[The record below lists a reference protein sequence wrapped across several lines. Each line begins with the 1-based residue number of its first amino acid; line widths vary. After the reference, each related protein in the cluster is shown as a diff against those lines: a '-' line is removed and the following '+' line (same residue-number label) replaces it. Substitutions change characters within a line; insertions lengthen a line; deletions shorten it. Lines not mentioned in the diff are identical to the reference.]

1 MKTKMHNGSRLLS
14 LLLAV
19 VLVFTLTVP
28 ALAAEKPQDMNLRIA
43 VMSDLHY
50 LSPDM
55 IADTEDFEH
64 AFNSDRKLLKESSSV
79 LHEMLERVRADKPD
93 ILLVSGDL
101 TKDGEQECH
110 AALAKQLQQLQQD
123 VPGLKI
129 YVINGNH
136 DIRNY
141 NAKNFNTADG
151 KAVPATRTHP
161 EDFKRIYDFVYS
173 DPTVIATFT
182 PAAGNEAGSLS
193 YVARPVEG
201 LTVIAMDTCRYSS
214 DNTSNGDDE
223 HETSGAISADL
234 EKWVIEQTAAAKAR
248 GDLVIGL
255 EHHGLVPHFD
265 VEPTIL
271 PMYLV
276 NGYERIAQEYAD
288 AGMSAVF
295 TGHMHAVDIAAM
307 TTKAGNTFYDIET
320 GSALTYPCPIRF
332 VDLRRSTVGGET
344 NTYMSVSTKTHIG
357 PINYT
362 DPATGVAYVI
372 DDLTEYAREFG
383 FSTAM
388 LKTVAGDFVKSF
400 FGKYLPNDT
409 WPVTKIIEN
418 IDKIIEDVASIPVA
432 EGNNLLDFA
441 NWIYRCN
448 LAGEDDGNYPAWVQ
462 SGIDQLKSGALLDQV
477 LDIVAKDAFGRGSV
491 LFTKFQGLFTKYL
504 KSQLNDLLVKIVV
517 SMSVDNNCPDDN
529 DKTILLEG
537 SNAQVRLLPVTGSSA
552 ATTQAYVQGDTA
564 TVFLTSRQLRAATGA
579 QSGVAVTVDATDPA
593 VGTVVLAG
601 RSIANACDAG
611 AAALQVKFRSG
622 TVTLDARALAALDLH
637 KDVAVSLASGASL
650 NAAQQRALGSQ
661 AAAATLANASVLV
674 DGAAASCP
682 AGSVR
687 AAVAVNA
694 ANDLTAWSLADDGSI
709 SAVGGVYDAGQ
720 QTYAFDVVNGVTA
733 IARFPFTDVVAGT
746 WYYGAAAYAYNNGL
760 FAGMTPTTFAP
771 NATMTR
777 AMLVSVLWRLAGA
790 PAPKAPN
797 TFVDV
802 PDGAWY
808 TDAVTW
814 AAENGVVSGIGGSRF
829 DPSGFV
835 TREQTAEILYNY
847 AHSKGYDVSA
857 RADLTAFPDAA
868 SVSGWAE
875 EALSWANAAGLI
887 NGTVRDGQT
896 ILDPQGRRKKSRTQP
911 ATAIIGSGRTYKGFL
926 IKSAAPAWA
935 VSAQTTR
942 RQYRS

>member
-43 VMSDLHY
+43 VMSDLHC

-79 LHEMLERVRADKPD
+79 LREMLERVRADKPD

-151 KAVPATRTHP
+151 KAVPATRTEP

-182 PAAGNEAGSLS
+182 PAEGNKAGGLS

-214 DNTSNGDDE
+214 DNTSIGDDE

-265 VEPTIL
+265 VQPTIL

-288 AGMSAVF
+288 AGMSVVF

-307 TTKAGNTFYDIET
+307 TTASGNTFYDIET
-320 GSALTYPCPIRF
+320 GSALTYPCPVRF

-357 PINYT
+357 PIHYT

-383 FSTAM
+383 FTTAM

-409 WPVTKIIEN
+409 WPVTKIVAN
-418 IDKIIEDVASIPVA
+418 IDQIIDDVAAIPIA

-462 SGIDQLKSGALLDQV
+462 SGVDQLKSGALLDQV

-661 AAAATLANASVLV
+661 AATATLANASVLV

-694 ANDLTAWSLADDGSI
+694 ADDLTAWSLADDGSI
-709 SAVGGVYDAGQ
+709 SAVGGAYDAGQ

-777 AMLVSVLWRLAGA
+777 AMLVSVLWRLAGE

-857 RADLTAFPDAA
+857 RADLTAFPDAG

-896 ILDPQGRRKKSRTQP
+896 ILDPQGSASR
-911 ATAIIGSGRTYKGFL
+911 
-926 IKSAAPAWA
+926 
-935 VSAQTTR
+935 AQVAMILMN
-942 RQYRS
+942 YVEHVVNA

>member
-151 KAVPATRTHP
+151 KAVPATRTEP

-173 DPTVIATFT
+173 DPTVLATFT
-182 PAAGNEAGSLS
+182 PAEGNKAGGLS

-201 LTVIAMDTCRYSS
+201 LTVIAMDTCRYSA

-265 VEPTIL
+265 VQPTIL

-288 AGMSAVF
+288 AGMSVVF

-320 GSALTYPCPIRF
+320 GSALTYPCPVRF

-357 PINYT
+357 PIHYT

-383 FSTAM
+383 FTTAM

-409 WPVTKIIEN
+409 WPVTKIVAN
-418 IDKIIEDVASIPVA
+418 IDQIIDDVAAVPIA

-694 ANDLTAWSLADDGSI
+694 ADDLTAWSLADDGSI
-709 SAVGGVYDAGQ
+709 SAVSGAYDAGQ

-857 RADLTAFPDAA
+857 RADLTAFPDAG

-896 ILDPQGRRKKSRTQP
+896 ILDPQGSASR
-911 ATAIIGSGRTYKGFL
+911 
-926 IKSAAPAWA
+926 
-935 VSAQTTR
+935 AQVAMILMN
-942 RQYRS
+942 YVEHVVNA

>member
-79 LHEMLERVRADKPD
+79 LREMLERVRADKPD

-151 KAVPATRTHP
+151 KAVPATRTEP

-182 PAAGNEAGSLS
+182 PAEGNKAGGLS

-265 VEPTIL
+265 VQPTIL

-288 AGMSAVF
+288 AGMSVVF

-320 GSALTYPCPIRF
+320 GSALTYPCPVRF
-332 VDLRRSTVGGET
+332 VDLRRTTVGGET

-357 PINYT
+357 PIHYT

-372 DDLTEYAREFG
+372 DDLTEYARKFG
-383 FSTAM
+383 FTTDM

-409 WPVTKIIEN
+409 WPVTKIVAN
-418 IDKIIEDVASIPVA
+418 IDQIIDDVAAVPIA

-622 TVTLDARALAALDLH
+622 MVTLDARALAALDLH

-661 AAAATLANASVLV
+661 AATATLANASVLV

-694 ANDLTAWSLADDGSI
+694 ADDLTAWSLADDGSI
-709 SAVGGVYDAGQ
+709 SAVGGAYDAGQ

-777 AMLVSVLWRLAGA
+777 AMLVSVLWRLAGE

-896 ILDPQGRRKKSRTQP
+896 ILDPQGSASR
-911 ATAIIGSGRTYKGFL
+911 
-926 IKSAAPAWA
+926 
-935 VSAQTTR
+935 AQVAMILMN
-942 RQYRS
+942 YVEHVVNA

>member
-79 LHEMLERVRADKPD
+79 LREMLERVRADKPD

-151 KAVPATRTHP
+151 KAVPATRTEP

-182 PAAGNEAGSLS
+182 PAEGNKAGGLS

-214 DNTSNGDDE
+214 DNTSIGDDE

-265 VEPTIL
+265 VQPTIL

-288 AGMSAVF
+288 AGMSVVF

-320 GSALTYPCPIRF
+320 GSALTYPCPVRF

-357 PINYT
+357 PIHYT

-383 FSTAM
+383 FTTAM

-409 WPVTKIIEN
+409 WPVTKIVAN
-418 IDKIIEDVASIPVA
+418 IDQIIDDVAAIPIA

-661 AAAATLANASVLV
+661 AATATLANASVLV

-694 ANDLTAWSLADDGSI
+694 ADDLTAWSLADDGSI
-709 SAVGGVYDAGQ
+709 SAVGGAYDAGQ

-777 AMLVSVLWRLAGA
+777 AMLVSVLWRLAGE

-857 RADLTAFPDAA
+857 RADLTAFPDAG

-896 ILDPQGRRKKSRTQP
+896 ILDPQGSASR
-911 ATAIIGSGRTYKGFL
+911 
-926 IKSAAPAWA
+926 
-935 VSAQTTR
+935 AQVAMILMN
-942 RQYRS
+942 YVEHVVNA

>member
-151 KAVPATRTHP
+151 KAVLATRTEP

-173 DPTVIATFT
+173 DPTVLATFT
-182 PAAGNEAGSLS
+182 PAEGNKAGGLS

-214 DNTSNGDDE
+214 DNTSIGDDE

-288 AGMSAVF
+288 AGMSVVF

-307 TTKAGNTFYDIET
+307 TTAAGNTFYDIET

-357 PINYT
+357 PIHYT
-362 DPATGVAYVI
+362 DPATGTAHVI

-383 FSTAM
+383 FSTDM

-409 WPVTKIIEN
+409 WPVTKIVAN
-418 IDKIIEDVASIPVA
+418 IDQIIDDVAAIPIA
-432 EGNNLLDFA
+432 EGKNLLDFA
-441 NWIYRCN
+441 NWIYQCN

-462 SGIDQLKSGALLDQV
+462 SGVDQLKSGALLDQV

-537 SNAQVRLLPVTGSSA
+537 SSAQVRLLPVTGSSTA
-552 ATTQAYVQGDTA
+552 STQAYVQGDTA

-593 VGTVVLAG
+593 VGTVVLSG
-601 RSIANACDAG
+601 RSIANARDAG

-661 AAAATLANASVLV
+661 AATATLASASVTV
-674 DGAAASCP
+674 DGAAASYP

-694 ANDLTAWSLADDGSI
+694 ADDLTAWSLADDGSI
-709 SAVGGVYDAGQ
+709 SAVGGAYDAGQ

-857 RADLTAFPDAA
+857 RADLTAFPDAG

-896 ILDPQGRRKKSRTQP
+896 ILDPQGSASR
-911 ATAIIGSGRTYKGFL
+911 
-926 IKSAAPAWA
+926 
-935 VSAQTTR
+935 AQVAMILMN
-942 RQYRS
+942 YVEHVVNA

>member
-123 VPGLKI
+123 IPGLKI

-141 NAKNFNTADG
+141 NAKNFNTPDG
-151 KAVPATRTHP
+151 KAVPATRTDP
-161 EDFKRIYDFVYS
+161 EDFKQIYDFVYS

-307 TTKAGNTFYDIET
+307 TTKAGNIFYDIET

-372 DDLTEYAREFG
+372 DDLTEYARKFG

-388 LKTVAGDFVKSF
+388 LKTVAGDFIKSF

-409 WPVTKIIEN
+409 WPVTKIIAN
-418 IDKIIEDVASIPVA
+418 IDQIIDDVAAVPIA

-462 SGIDQLKSGALLDQV
+462 SGVDQLKSGALLDQV
-477 LDIVAKDAFGRGSV
+477 LDIVAKDAFGRSSV

-504 KSQLNDLLVKIVV
+504 KGQLNDLLVKIVV

-661 AAAATLANASVLV
+661 AATATLANASVLV

-694 ANDLTAWSLADDGSI
+694 ADDLTAWSLADDGSI
-709 SAVGGVYDAGQ
+709 SAVGGAYDAGQ
-720 QTYAFDVVNGVTA
+720 QIYAFDVVNGVTA

-777 AMLVSVLWRLAGA
+777 AMLVSVLWRLAGE

-857 RADLTAFPDAA
+857 RADLTVFPDAG

-896 ILDPQGRRKKSRTQP
+896 ILDPQGSASR
-911 ATAIIGSGRTYKGFL
+911 
-926 IKSAAPAWA
+926 
-935 VSAQTTR
+935 AQVAMILMN
-942 RQYRS
+942 YVEHVVNA

>member
-28 ALAAEKPQDMNLRIA
+28 ALAAEKPQDMNLKIA

-151 KAVPATRTHP
+151 KAVLATRTEP

-173 DPTVIATFT
+173 DPTVLATFT
-182 PAAGNEAGSLS
+182 PAEGNKAGGLS

-214 DNTSNGDDE
+214 DNTSIGDDE

-265 VEPTIL
+265 VQPTIL

-288 AGMSAVF
+288 AGMSVVF

-307 TTKAGNTFYDIET
+307 TTAAGNTFYDIET
-320 GSALTYPCPIRF
+320 GSALTYPCPVRF

-357 PINYT
+357 PIHYT

-383 FSTAM
+383 FTTDM

-409 WPVTKIIEN
+409 WPVTKIIAN
-418 IDKIIEDVASIPVA
+418 IDQIIDDVAAVPIA

-622 TVTLDARALAALDLH
+622 TVTLEARALAALDLH
-637 KDVAVSLASGASL
+637 KDVAVSLTGASL
-650 NAAQQRALGSQ
+650 TAAQQRALGSQ
-661 AAAATLANASVLV
+661 AATATLASASVTV
-674 DGAAASCP
+674 DGAAASYP

-694 ANDLTAWSLADDGSI
+694 ADDLTAWSLADDGSI
-709 SAVGGVYDAGQ
+709 SAVGGAYDAGQ

-733 IARFPFTDVVAGT
+733 IASFPFTDVVAGT

-777 AMLVSVLWRLAGA
+777 AMLVSVLWRLAGE

-814 AAENGVVSGIGGSRF
+814 AAENGVVSGVGGSRF

-857 RADLTAFPDAA
+857 RADLTAFPDAG

-875 EALSWANAAGLI
+875 KALSWANAAGLI

-896 ILDPQGRRKKSRTQP
+896 ILDPQGSASR
-911 ATAIIGSGRTYKGFL
+911 
-926 IKSAAPAWA
+926 
-935 VSAQTTR
+935 AQVAMILMN
-942 RQYRS
+942 YVEHVVNA

>member
-151 KAVPATRTHP
+151 KAVPATRTEP
-161 EDFKRIYDFVYS
+161 EDFKQIYDFVYS

-182 PAAGNEAGSLS
+182 PAEGNKAGGLS

-201 LTVIAMDTCRYSS
+201 LTIIAMDTCRYSS

-265 VEPTIL
+265 VQPTIL

-288 AGMSAVF
+288 AGMSVVF

-320 GSALTYPCPIRF
+320 GSALTYPCPVRF

-357 PINYT
+357 PIHYT

-383 FSTAM
+383 FTTAM

-409 WPVTKIIEN
+409 WPVTKIVAN
-418 IDKIIEDVASIPVA
+418 IDQIIDDVAAVPIA

-441 NWIYRCN
+441 NWIYQCN

-462 SGIDQLKSGALLDQV
+462 SGVDQLKSGALLDQV

-517 SMSVDNNCPDDN
+517 SMSVDNNCADDN
-529 DKTILLEG
+529 DMTFLIANSG
-537 SNAQVRLLPVTGSSA
+537 DAQIRLLPVSGSSA
-552 ATTQAYVQGDTA
+552 ATTQAYVQGSTA
-564 TVFLTSRQLRAATGA
+564 TVFLTSRQLRAATDA
-579 QSGVAVTVDATDPA
+579 QFDATVTINATDPA
-593 VGTVVLAG
+593 ADTVILSG
-601 RSIANACDAG
+601 RSIINARNAG
-611 AAALQVKFRSG
+611 VAALQVKFRSG

-637 KDVAVSLASGASL
+637 KDVAVSLTGASL
-650 NAAQQRALGSQ
+650 NAAQQRALGTQ
-661 AAAATLANASVLV
+661 AGSAVLANASVLV

-694 ANDLTAWSLADDGSI
+694 ADDLTAWSLADDGSI
-709 SAVGGVYDAGQ
+709 SAVGGAYDAGQ

-777 AMLVSVLWRLAGA
+777 AMLVSVLWRLAGE

-896 ILDPQGRRKKSRTQP
+896 ILDPQGSASR
-911 ATAIIGSGRTYKGFL
+911 
-926 IKSAAPAWA
+926 
-935 VSAQTTR
+935 AQVAMILTN
-942 RQYRS
+942 YVEHVVNA

>member
-28 ALAAEKPQDMNLRIA
+28 ALAADKPQDMNLRIA

-79 LHEMLERVRADKPD
+79 LREMLERVRADKPD

-151 KAVPATRTHP
+151 KAVPATRTEP
-161 EDFKRIYDFVYS
+161 EDFKQIYDFVYS

-182 PAAGNEAGSLS
+182 PAEGNKAGGLS

-265 VEPTIL
+265 VQPTIL

-288 AGMSAVF
+288 AGMSVVF

-383 FSTAM
+383 FTTAM

-409 WPVTKIIEN
+409 WPVTKIVAN
-418 IDKIIEDVASIPVA
+418 IDQIIDDVAAIPIA

-462 SGIDQLKSGALLDQV
+462 SGVDQLKSGALLDQV

-661 AAAATLANASVLV
+661 AATATLANASVLV

-694 ANDLTAWSLADDGSI
+694 ADDLTAWSLADDGSI
-709 SAVGGVYDAGQ
+709 SAVGGAYDAGQ

-777 AMLVSVLWRLAGA
+777 AMLVSVLWRLAGE

-857 RADLTAFPDAA
+857 RADLTAFPDAG

-896 ILDPQGRRKKSRTQP
+896 ILDPQGSASR
-911 ATAIIGSGRTYKGFL
+911 
-926 IKSAAPAWA
+926 
-935 VSAQTTR
+935 AQVAMILMN
-942 RQYRS
+942 YVEHVVNA

>member
-1 MKTKMHNGSRLLS
+1 MNHSKRIGSRLLS

-19 VLVFTLTVP
+19 ALVLALSVP
-28 ALAAEKPQDMNLRIA
+28 AFAAQDSHSGADTGTLKIA
-43 VMSDLHY
+43 VMSDDHY
-50 LSPDM
+50 LSPSM
-55 IADTEDFEH
+55 IRDTADYTT
-64 AFNSDRKLLKESSSV
+64 ALNSDRKMFAESDAI
-79 LHEMLERVRADKPD
+79 LRTMLDAVRQDKPD
-93 ILLVSGDL
+93 VLLISGDL

-110 AALAKQLQQLQQD
+110 KALAKALQQLQRD
-123 VPGLKI
+123 VPGLKV

-136 DIRNY
+136 DIRN
-141 NAKNFNTADG
+141 ADALNFNTADG
-151 KAVPATRTHP
+151 KAVPATRTDP
-161 EDFKRIYDFVYS
+161 EDFKRIYDFIYS
-173 DPTVIATFT
+173 DPTVIATYT
-182 PAAGNEAGSLS
+182 PPAGKEAGGLS
-193 YVARPVEG
+193 YVARPADGYTLV
-201 LTVIAMDTCRYSS
+201 VIDTGRYSS
-214 DNTSNGDDE
+214 DNTSTGKNE

-234 EKWVIEQTAAAKAR
+234 EQWVIEQTAAAKAR
-248 GDLVIGL
+248 GDVVLGMQ
-255 EHHGLVPHFD
+255 HHGLVAHFD
-265 VEPTIL
+265 VQPTIL

-276 NGYERIAQEYAD
+276 NDYERLSQEYAD
-288 AGMSAVF
+288 AGMSVMF
-295 TGHMHAVDIAAM
+295 TGHSHAVDIASA
-307 TTKAGNTFYDIET
+307 TTVAGNTIYDIET
-320 GSALTYPCPIRF
+320 GSGLTYPSPLRF
-332 VDLRRSTVGGET
+332 VELRRSADATV
-344 NTYMSVSTKTHIG
+344 VSTGVRTHFG
-357 PINYT
+357 PIHYT
-362 DPATGVAYVI
+362 DPLTGTAKTI
-372 DDLTEYAREFG
+372 DDLTEYGRAHG
-383 FSTAM
+383 FTTDM
-388 LKTVAGDFVKSF
+388 LKTVAGSFVKSF
-400 FGKYLPNDT
+400 FGKFLPNDT
-409 WPVTKIIEN
+409 WPVTKIIAN
-418 IDKIIEDVASIPVA
+418 IDQIIDDVAAVPIA

-441 NWIYRCN
+441 NWIYQCN

-462 SGIDQLKSGALLDQV
+462 SGVDQLKSGALLDQV
-477 LDIVAKDAFGRGSV
+477 LDIVARDTFGCGSV
-491 LFTKFQGLFTKYL
+491 LFTKFQGLFTRYL

-517 SMSVDNNCPDDN
+517 SMSVDNNCADDN
-529 DKTILLEG
+529 DMTFLIANSG
-537 SNAQVRLLPVTGSSA
+537 DAQIRLLPVSGSSA
-552 ATTQAYVQGDTA
+552 ATTQAYVQGSTA
-564 TVFLTSRQLRAATGA
+564 TVFLTSRQLRAATDA
-579 QSGVAVTVDATDPA
+579 QFDATVTINATDPA
-593 VGTVVLAG
+593 ADTVILSG
-601 RSIANACDAG
+601 RSIINARNAG
-611 AAALQVKFRSG
+611 VAALQVKFRSG

-637 KDVAVSLASGASL
+637 KDVAVSLTGASL
-650 NAAQQRALGSQ
+650 NAAQQRALGTQ
-661 AAAATLANASVLV
+661 AGSAVLANASVLV

-694 ANDLTAWSLADDGSI
+694 ADDLTAWSLADDGSI
-709 SAVGGVYDAGQ
+709 SAVSGAYDAGQ

-777 AMLVSVLWRLAGA
+777 AMLVSVLWRLAGE

-847 AHSKGYDVSA
+847 VHSKGYDVSA

-896 ILDPQGRRKKSRTQP
+896 ILDPQGSASR
-911 ATAIIGSGRTYKGFL
+911 
-926 IKSAAPAWA
+926 
-935 VSAQTTR
+935 AQVAMILMN
-942 RQYRS
+942 YVEHVVNA

>member
-123 VPGLKI
+123 IPGLKI

-141 NAKNFNTADG
+141 NAKNFNTPDG

-383 FSTAM
+383 FTTAM

-409 WPVTKIIEN
+409 WPVTKIVAN
-418 IDKIIEDVASIPVA
+418 IDQIIDDVAAVPIA

-477 LDIVAKDAFGRGSV
+477 LNIVAKDAFGRGSV

-537 SNAQVRLLPVTGSSA
+537 SNAQVRLLPVTGSSV

-661 AAAATLANASVLV
+661 AATATLANASVLV

-694 ANDLTAWSLADDGSI
+694 ADDLTAWSLADDGSI
-709 SAVGGVYDAGQ
+709 SAVGGAYDAGQ

-777 AMLVSVLWRLAGA
+777 AMLVSVLWRLAGE

-814 AAENGVVSGIGGSRF
+814 VAENGVVSGIGGSRF

-857 RADLTAFPDAA
+857 RADLTAFPDAG

-896 ILDPQGRRKKSRTQP
+896 ILDPQGSASR
-911 ATAIIGSGRTYKGFL
+911 
-926 IKSAAPAWA
+926 
-935 VSAQTTR
+935 AQVAMILMN
-942 RQYRS
+942 YVEHVVNA

>member
-110 AALAKQLQQLQQD
+110 AALAKQLQQD

-141 NAKNFNTADG
+141 NAKNFNTPDG

-462 SGIDQLKSGALLDQV
+462 SGMDQLRSGALLDQV
-477 LDIVAKDAFGRGSV
+477 LDIVAKDAFGRSSV

-537 SNAQVRLLPVTGSSA
+537 SNAQVRLLPVTGSNA

-694 ANDLTAWSLADDGSI
+694 ADDLTAWSLADDGSI
-709 SAVGGVYDAGQ
+709 SAVGGAYDAGQ

-777 AMLVSVLWRLAGA
+777 AMLVSVLWRLAGE

-857 RADLTAFPDAA
+857 RADLTAFPDAG

-896 ILDPQGRRKKSRTQP
+896 ILDPQGSASR
-911 ATAIIGSGRTYKGFL
+911 
-926 IKSAAPAWA
+926 
-935 VSAQTTR
+935 AQVAMILMN
-942 RQYRS
+942 YVEHVVNA

>member
-141 NAKNFNTADG
+141 NAKNFNTPDG

-372 DDLTEYAREFG
+372 DDLTEYARKFG

-409 WPVTKIIEN
+409 WPVTKIIAN
-418 IDKIIEDVASIPVA
+418 IDQIIDDVAAVPIA

-637 KDVAVSLASGASL
+637 KDVAVSLAGGASL

-694 ANDLTAWSLADDGSI
+694 ADDLTAWSLADDGSI
-709 SAVGGVYDAGQ
+709 SAVGGAYDAGQ

-896 ILDPQGRRKKSRTQP
+896 ILDPQGSASR
-911 ATAIIGSGRTYKGFL
+911 
-926 IKSAAPAWA
+926 
-935 VSAQTTR
+935 AQVAMILMN
-942 RQYRS
+942 YVEHVVNA

>member
-151 KAVPATRTHP
+151 KAVPATRTEP
-161 EDFKRIYDFVYS
+161 EDFKQIYDFVYS

-182 PAAGNEAGSLS
+182 PAEGNKAGGLS

-265 VEPTIL
+265 VQPTIL

-288 AGMSAVF
+288 AGMSVVF

-320 GSALTYPCPIRF
+320 GSALTYPCPVRF

-357 PINYT
+357 PIHYT

-383 FSTAM
+383 FTTAM

-409 WPVTKIIEN
+409 WPVTKIIAN
-418 IDKIIEDVASIPVA
+418 IDQIIDDVAAVPIA

-622 TVTLDARALAALDLH
+622 TVTLDAHALAALDLH

-661 AAAATLANASVLV
+661 AATATLANASVLV

-694 ANDLTAWSLADDGSI
+694 ADDLTAWSLADDGSI
-709 SAVGGVYDAGQ
+709 SAVGGAYDAGQ

-857 RADLTAFPDAA
+857 RADLTAFPDAG

-875 EALSWANAAGLI
+875 EALAWANAAGLI

-896 ILDPQGRRKKSRTQP
+896 ILDPQGSASR
-911 ATAIIGSGRTYKGFL
+911 
-926 IKSAAPAWA
+926 
-935 VSAQTTR
+935 AQVAMILMN
-942 RQYRS
+942 YVEHVVNA

>member
-28 ALAAEKPQDMNLRIA
+28 ALAAEKLQDMNLRIA

-64 AFNSDRKLLKESSSV
+64 ALNSDRKLLKESSAI
-79 LHEMLERVRADKPD
+79 LNEMFERVRADKPD

-151 KAVPATRTHP
+151 KAVPATRTEP
-161 EDFKRIYDFVYS
+161 EDFKQIYDFVYS

-182 PAAGNEAGSLS
+182 PAEGNKAGGLS

-201 LTVIAMDTCRYSS
+201 LTIIAMDTCRYSS

-265 VEPTIL
+265 VQPTIL

-288 AGMSAVF
+288 AGMSVVF

-307 TTKAGNTFYDIET
+307 TTAAGNTFYDIET
-320 GSALTYPCPIRF
+320 GSALTYPCPVRF

-357 PINYT
+357 PIHYT
-362 DPATGVAYVI
+362 DPATGTAHVI

-383 FSTAM
+383 FTTDM
-388 LKTVAGDFVKSF
+388 LKTVAGDFIKSF

-409 WPVTKIIEN
+409 WPVTKIIAN
-418 IDKIIEDVASIPVA
+418 IDQIIDDVAAIPIA

-637 KDVAVSLASGASL
+637 KDVAVSLAGGASL

-694 ANDLTAWSLADDGSI
+694 ADDLTAWSLADDGSI
-709 SAVGGVYDAGQ
+709 SAVGGAYDAGQ

-857 RADLTAFPDAA
+857 RADLTAFPDAD

-875 EALSWANAAGLI
+875 NALSWANAAGLI

-896 ILDPQGRRKKSRTQP
+896 ILDPQGSASR
-911 ATAIIGSGRTYKGFL
+911 
-926 IKSAAPAWA
+926 
-935 VSAQTTR
+935 AQVAMILMN
-942 RQYRS
+942 YVEHVVNA

>member
-28 ALAAEKPQDMNLRIA
+28 VLAAEKPQDMNLRIA

-64 AFNSDRKLLKESSSV
+64 ALNSDRKLLKESSSV

-141 NAKNFNTADG
+141 NAKNFNTPDG
-151 KAVPATRTHP
+151 KAVPATRTEP
-161 EDFKRIYDFVYS
+161 EDFKQIYDFVYS

-182 PAAGNEAGSLS
+182 PAEGNKAGGLS

-265 VEPTIL
+265 VQPTIL

-288 AGMSAVF
+288 AGMSVVF

-307 TTKAGNTFYDIET
+307 TTAAGNTFYDIET
-320 GSALTYPCPIRF
+320 GSALTYPCPVRF

-357 PINYT
+357 PIHYT
-362 DPATGVAYVI
+362 DPATGVAHVI

-383 FSTAM
+383 FTTDM

-409 WPVTKIIEN
+409 WPVTKIIAN
-418 IDKIIEDVASIPVA
+418 IDQIIDDVAAVPIA

-650 NAAQQRALGSQ
+650 NAAQQRALGTQ
-661 AAAATLANASVLV
+661 AATATLANASVLV

-694 ANDLTAWSLADDGSI
+694 ADDLTAWSLADDGSI
-709 SAVGGVYDAGQ
+709 SAVGGAYDAGQ

-777 AMLVSVLWRLAGA
+777 AMLVSVLWRLAGE

-857 RADLTAFPDAA
+857 RADLTAFPDAG

-896 ILDPQGRRKKSRTQP
+896 ILDPQGSASR
-911 ATAIIGSGRTYKGFL
+911 
-926 IKSAAPAWA
+926 
-935 VSAQTTR
+935 AQVAMILMN
-942 RQYRS
+942 YVEHVVNA

>member
-79 LHEMLERVRADKPD
+79 LREMLERVRADKPD

-151 KAVPATRTHP
+151 KAVPATRTEP
-161 EDFKRIYDFVYS
+161 EDFKQIYDFVYS

-182 PAAGNEAGSLS
+182 PAEGNKAGGLS

-201 LTVIAMDTCRYSS
+201 LTIIAMDTCRYSS

-265 VEPTIL
+265 VQPTIL

-288 AGMSAVF
+288 AGMSVVF

-320 GSALTYPCPIRF
+320 GSALTYPCPVRF
-332 VDLRRSTVGGET
+332 VDLRRTTVGGET

-357 PINYT
+357 PIHYT

-383 FSTAM
+383 FTTAM

-409 WPVTKIIEN
+409 WPVTKIIAN
-418 IDKIIEDVASIPVA
+418 IDQIIDDVAAIPIA

-650 NAAQQRALGSQ
+650 NAAQQRALGTQ
-661 AAAATLANASVLV
+661 AATATLANASVLV

-694 ANDLTAWSLADDGSI
+694 ADDLTAWSLADDGSI
-709 SAVGGVYDAGQ
+709 SAVGGAYDAGQ

-857 RADLTAFPDAA
+857 RADLTAFPDAG

-896 ILDPQGRRKKSRTQP
+896 ILDPQGSASR
-911 ATAIIGSGRTYKGFL
+911 
-926 IKSAAPAWA
+926 
-935 VSAQTTR
+935 AQVAMILMN
-942 RQYRS
+942 YVEHVVNA

>member
-1 MKTKMHNGSRLLS
+1 MKIRMHNGSRLLS

-28 ALAAEKPQDMNLRIA
+28 ALAADKPQDMNLRIA

-55 IADTEDFEH
+55 IADTADFEH
-64 AFNSDRKLLKESSSV
+64 ALNSDRKLLKESSAI
-79 LHEMLERVRADKPD
+79 LYEKFEQVRADKPD

-123 VPGLKI
+123 IPGLKI

-141 NAKNFNTADG
+141 NAKNFNTPDG

-265 VEPTIL
+265 VQPTIL

-288 AGMSAVF
+288 AGMSVVF

-307 TTKAGNTFYDIET
+307 TTAAGNTFYDIET
-320 GSALTYPCPIRF
+320 GSALTYPCPVRF
-332 VDLRRSTVGGET
+332 VDLRRTTVGGET

-357 PINYT
+357 PIHYT

-383 FSTAM
+383 FTTAM
-388 LKTVAGDFVKSF
+388 LKTVAGDFIKSF

-409 WPVTKIIEN
+409 WPVTKIIAN
-418 IDKIIEDVASIPVA
+418 IDQIIDDVAAVPIA

-661 AAAATLANASVLV
+661 AAAATLAHASVLV

-694 ANDLTAWSLADDGSI
+694 ADDLTAWSLADDGSI
-709 SAVGGVYDAGQ
+709 SAVGGAYDAGQ

-896 ILDPQGRRKKSRTQP
+896 ILDPQGSASR
-911 ATAIIGSGRTYKGFL
+911 
-926 IKSAAPAWA
+926 
-935 VSAQTTR
+935 AQVAMILMN
-942 RQYRS
+942 YVEHVVNA

>member
-141 NAKNFNTADG
+141 NAKNFNTPDG
-151 KAVPATRTHP
+151 KAVPATRTEP
-161 EDFKRIYDFVYS
+161 EDFKQIYDFVYS

-182 PAAGNEAGSLS
+182 PAEGNKAGGLS

-265 VEPTIL
+265 VQPTIL

-288 AGMSAVF
+288 AGMSVVF

-307 TTKAGNTFYDIET
+307 TTAAGNTFYDIET
-320 GSALTYPCPIRF
+320 GSALTYPCPVRF

-357 PINYT
+357 PIHYT

-383 FSTAM
+383 FTTDM
-388 LKTVAGDFVKSF
+388 LKTVAGDFIKSF

-409 WPVTKIIEN
+409 WPVTKIIAN
-418 IDKIIEDVASIPVA
+418 IDQIIDDVAAVPIA

-477 LDIVAKDAFGRGSV
+477 LDIVAEDTFGCGGV

-601 RSIANACDAG
+601 RSIANARDAG

-650 NAAQQRALGSQ
+650 NAAQQRALGTQ
-661 AAAATLANASVLV
+661 AATATLANASVLV

-694 ANDLTAWSLADDGSI
+694 ADDLTAWSLADDGSI
-709 SAVGGVYDAGQ
+709 SAVGGAYDAGQ
-720 QTYAFDVVNGVTA
+720 QTYAFDVINGVTA

-777 AMLVSVLWRLAGA
+777 AMLVSVLWRLAGE

-896 ILDPQGRRKKSRTQP
+896 ILDPQGSASR
-911 ATAIIGSGRTYKGFL
+911 
-926 IKSAAPAWA
+926 
-935 VSAQTTR
+935 AQVAMILMN
-942 RQYRS
+942 YVEHVVNA

>member
-1 MKTKMHNGSRLLS
+1 MKTRMHNGSRLLS

-28 ALAAEKPQDMNLRIA
+28 ALAADKPQDMNLRIA

-55 IADTEDFEH
+55 IADTADFEH
-64 AFNSDRKLLKESSSV
+64 ALNSDRKLLKESSAI
-79 LHEMLERVRADKPD
+79 LYEKFEQVRADKPD

-123 VPGLKI
+123 IPGLKI

-141 NAKNFNTADG
+141 NAKNFNTPDG

-182 PAAGNEAGSLS
+182 PAAGNEAGGLS

-201 LTVIAMDTCRYSS
+201 LTIIAMDTCRYSKE
-214 DNTSNGDDE
+214 NTSNGTDE

-288 AGMSAVF
+288 AGMSVVF

-320 GSALTYPCPIRF
+320 GSALTYPCPVRF

-357 PINYT
+357 PIHYT

-383 FSTAM
+383 FTTAM

-409 WPVTKIIEN
+409 WPVTKIVAN
-418 IDKIIEDVASIPVA
+418 IDQIIDDVAAIPIA

-462 SGIDQLKSGALLDQV
+462 SGVDQLKSGALLDQV

-661 AAAATLANASVLV
+661 AATATLANASVLV

-694 ANDLTAWSLADDGSI
+694 ADDLTAWSLADDGSI
-709 SAVGGVYDAGQ
+709 SAVGGAYDAGQ

-777 AMLVSVLWRLAGA
+777 AMLVSVLWRLAGE

-857 RADLTAFPDAA
+857 RADLTAFPDAG

-896 ILDPQGRRKKSRTQP
+896 ILDPQGSASR
-911 ATAIIGSGRTYKGFL
+911 
-926 IKSAAPAWA
+926 
-935 VSAQTTR
+935 AQVAMILMN
-942 RQYRS
+942 YVEHVVNA

>member
-151 KAVPATRTHP
+151 KAVPATRTEP

-173 DPTVIATFT
+173 DPTVLATFT
-182 PAAGNEAGSLS
+182 PAEGNKAGGLS

-234 EKWVIEQTAAAKAR
+234 EKWVIEQTTAAKAR

-288 AGMSAVF
+288 AGMSVVF

-307 TTKAGNTFYDIET
+307 TTAAGNTFYDIET
-320 GSALTYPCPIRF
+320 GSALTYPCPVRF

-357 PINYT
+357 PIHYT

-383 FSTAM
+383 FSTDM

-409 WPVTKIIEN
+409 WPVTKIIAN
-418 IDKIIEDVASIPVA
+418 IDQIIDDVAAVPIA

-462 SGIDQLKSGALLDQV
+462 SGVDQLKSGALLDQV

-694 ANDLTAWSLADDGSI
+694 ADDLTAWSLADDGSI
-709 SAVGGVYDAGQ
+709 SAVSGAYDAGQ

-896 ILDPQGRRKKSRTQP
+896 ILDPQGSASR
-911 ATAIIGSGRTYKGFL
+911 
-926 IKSAAPAWA
+926 
-935 VSAQTTR
+935 AQVAMILMN
-942 RQYRS
+942 YVEHVVNA

>member
-14 LLLAV
+14 LLLSV

-79 LHEMLERVRADKPD
+79 LREMLERVRADKPD

-151 KAVPATRTHP
+151 KAVPATRTEP
-161 EDFKRIYDFVYS
+161 EDFKQIYDFVYS

-182 PAAGNEAGSLS
+182 PAEGNKAGGLS

-201 LTVIAMDTCRYSS
+201 LTIIAMDTCRYSS

-265 VEPTIL
+265 VQPTIL

-288 AGMSAVF
+288 AGMSVVF

-372 DDLTEYAREFG
+372 DDLTEYARKFG

-388 LKTVAGDFVKSF
+388 LKTVAGDFIKSF

-409 WPVTKIIEN
+409 WPVTKIIAN
-418 IDKIIEDVASIPVA
+418 IDQIIDDVAAVPIA

-462 SGIDQLKSGALLDQV
+462 SGMDQLRSGALLDQV
-477 LDIVAKDAFGRGSV
+477 LDIVAKDAFGRSSV

-517 SMSVDNNCPDDN
+517 SMSVDNNCADDN
-529 DKTILLEG
+529 DMTFLIANSG
-537 SNAQVRLLPVTGSSA
+537 DAQIRLLPVSGSSA
-552 ATTQAYVQGDTA
+552 ATTQAYVQGSTA
-564 TVFLTSRQLRAATGA
+564 TVFLTSRQLRAATDA
-579 QSGVAVTVDATDPA
+579 QFDATVTINATDPA
-593 VGTVVLAG
+593 ADTVILSG
-601 RSIANACDAG
+601 RSIINARNAG
-611 AAALQVKFRSG
+611 VAALQVKFRSG

-637 KDVAVSLASGASL
+637 KDVAVSLTGASL
-650 NAAQQRALGSQ
+650 NAAQQRALGTQ
-661 AAAATLANASVLV
+661 AGSAVLANASVLV

-694 ANDLTAWSLADDGSI
+694 ADDLTAWSLADDGSI
-709 SAVGGVYDAGQ
+709 STVGGAYDAGQ

-857 RADLTAFPDAA
+857 RADLTAFPDAG

-875 EALSWANAAGLI
+875 NALSWANAAGLI

-896 ILDPQGRRKKSRTQP
+896 ILDPQGSASR
-911 ATAIIGSGRTYKGFL
+911 
-926 IKSAAPAWA
+926 
-935 VSAQTTR
+935 AQVAMILMN
-942 RQYRS
+942 YVEHVVNA

>member
-151 KAVPATRTHP
+151 KAVPATRTEP
-161 EDFKRIYDFVYS
+161 EDFKQIYDFVYS

-182 PAAGNEAGSLS
+182 PAEGNKAGGLS

-265 VEPTIL
+265 VQPTIL

-288 AGMSAVF
+288 AGMSVVF

-320 GSALTYPCPIRF
+320 GSALTYPCPVRF

-357 PINYT
+357 PIHYT
-362 DPATGVAYVI
+362 DPATGTAHVI

-383 FSTAM
+383 FTTDM

-409 WPVTKIIEN
+409 WPVTKIIAN
-418 IDKIIEDVASIPVA
+418 IDQIIDDVAAVPIA

-650 NAAQQRALGSQ
+650 NAAQQRALGTQ

-694 ANDLTAWSLADDGSI
+694 ADDLTAWSLADDGSI
-709 SAVGGVYDAGQ
+709 SAVGGAYDAGQ

-814 AAENGVVSGIGGSRF
+814 AAENEVVSGIGGSRF

-857 RADLTAFPDAA
+857 RADLTAFPDAG

-875 EALSWANAAGLI
+875 KALSWANAAGLI

-896 ILDPQGRRKKSRTQP
+896 ILDPQGSASR
-911 ATAIIGSGRTYKGFL
+911 
-926 IKSAAPAWA
+926 
-935 VSAQTTR
+935 AQVAMILMN
-942 RQYRS
+942 YVEHVVNA

>member
-151 KAVPATRTHP
+151 KAVPATRTEP
-161 EDFKRIYDFVYS
+161 EDFKQIYDFVYS

-182 PAAGNEAGSLS
+182 PAEGNKAGGLS

-214 DNTSNGDDE
+214 DNTSIGDDE

-265 VEPTIL
+265 MQPTIL

-276 NGYERIAQEYAD
+276 DGYERIAQEYAD
-288 AGMSAVF
+288 AGMSVVF

-320 GSALTYPCPIRF
+320 GSALTYPCPVRF

-357 PINYT
+357 PIHYT

-383 FSTAM
+383 FTTAM
-388 LKTVAGDFVKSF
+388 LKTVAGDFIKSF

-409 WPVTKIIEN
+409 WPVTKIIAN
-418 IDKIIEDVASIPVA
+418 IDQIIDDVAAVPIA

-694 ANDLTAWSLADDGSI
+694 ADDLTAWSLADDGSI
-709 SAVGGVYDAGQ
+709 SAVGGAYDAGQ
-720 QTYAFDVVNGVTA
+720 QTYALDVVNGVTA

-857 RADLTAFPDAA
+857 RADLTAFPDAG

-875 EALSWANAAGLI
+875 KALSWANAAGLI

-896 ILDPQGRRKKSRTQP
+896 ILDPQGSASR
-911 ATAIIGSGRTYKGFL
+911 
-926 IKSAAPAWA
+926 
-935 VSAQTTR
+935 AQVAMILMN
-942 RQYRS
+942 YVEHVVNA

>member
-28 ALAAEKPQDMNLRIA
+28 VLAAEKPQDMNLRIA

-79 LHEMLERVRADKPD
+79 LREMLERVRADKPD

-151 KAVPATRTHP
+151 KAVPATRTEP

-182 PAAGNEAGSLS
+182 PAEGNKAGGLS

-214 DNTSNGDDE
+214 DNTSIGDDE

-265 VEPTIL
+265 VQPTIL

-288 AGMSAVF
+288 AGMSVVF

-307 TTKAGNTFYDIET
+307 TTASGNTFYDIET
-320 GSALTYPCPIRF
+320 GSALTYPCPVRF

-357 PINYT
+357 PIHYT

-383 FSTAM
+383 FTTAM

-409 WPVTKIIEN
+409 WPVTKIVAN
-418 IDKIIEDVASIPVA
+418 IDQIIDDVAAIPIA

-462 SGIDQLKSGALLDQV
+462 SGVDQLKSGALLDQV

-661 AAAATLANASVLV
+661 AATATLANASVLV

-694 ANDLTAWSLADDGSI
+694 ADDLTAWSLADDGSI
-709 SAVGGVYDAGQ
+709 SAVGGAYDAGQ

-777 AMLVSVLWRLAGA
+777 AMLVSVLWRLAGE

-857 RADLTAFPDAA
+857 RADLTAFPDAG

-896 ILDPQGRRKKSRTQP
+896 ILDPQGSASR
-911 ATAIIGSGRTYKGFL
+911 
-926 IKSAAPAWA
+926 
-935 VSAQTTR
+935 AQVAMILMN
-942 RQYRS
+942 YVEHVVNA

>member
-79 LHEMLERVRADKPD
+79 LREMLERVRADKPD

-151 KAVPATRTHP
+151 KAVPATRTEP

-173 DPTVIATFT
+173 DPTVLATFT
-182 PAAGNEAGSLS
+182 PAEGNKAGGLS

-265 VEPTIL
+265 VQPTIL

-288 AGMSAVF
+288 AGMSVVF

-320 GSALTYPCPIRF
+320 GSALTYPCPVRF

-357 PINYT
+357 PIHYT

-372 DDLTEYAREFG
+372 DDLTEYARKFG
-383 FSTAM
+383 FTTAM
-388 LKTVAGDFVKSF
+388 LKTVAGDFIKSF

-409 WPVTKIIEN
+409 WPVTKIVAN
-418 IDKIIEDVASIPVA
+418 IDQIIDDVAAVPIA

-552 ATTQAYVQGDTA
+552 ATTQACVKGDTA

-661 AAAATLANASVLV
+661 AATATLANASVLV

-694 ANDLTAWSLADDGSI
+694 ADDLTAWSLADDGSI
-709 SAVGGVYDAGQ
+709 SAVGGAYDAGQ

-777 AMLVSVLWRLAGA
+777 AMLVSVLWRLAGE

-857 RADLTAFPDAA
+857 RADLTVFPDAG

-875 EALSWANAAGLI
+875 KALSWANAAGLI

-896 ILDPQGRRKKSRTQP
+896 ILDPQGSASR
-911 ATAIIGSGRTYKGFL
+911 
-926 IKSAAPAWA
+926 
-935 VSAQTTR
+935 AQVAMILMN
-942 RQYRS
+942 YVEHVVNA

>member
-141 NAKNFNTADG
+141 NAKNFNTPDG

-491 LFTKFQGLFTKYL
+491 LLTKFQGLFTKYL

-661 AAAATLANASVLV
+661 AATATLANASVLV

-694 ANDLTAWSLADDGSI
+694 ADDLTAWSLADDGSI
-709 SAVGGVYDAGQ
+709 SAVGGAYDAGQ

-868 SVSGWAE
+868 SVSGWSE

-896 ILDPQGRRKKSRTQP
+896 ILDPQGSASR
-911 ATAIIGSGRTYKGFL
+911 
-926 IKSAAPAWA
+926 
-935 VSAQTTR
+935 AQVAMILMN
-942 RQYRS
+942 YVEHVVNA

>member
-151 KAVPATRTHP
+151 KAVPATRTEP

-201 LTVIAMDTCRYSS
+201 LTIVAMDTCRYSKE
-214 DNTSNGDDE
+214 NTSNGDDE

-265 VEPTIL
+265 VQPTIL

-288 AGMSAVF
+288 AGMSVVF

-320 GSALTYPCPIRF
+320 GSALTYPCPVRF

-357 PINYT
+357 PIHYT

-383 FSTAM
+383 FTTAM

-409 WPVTKIIEN
+409 WPVTKIVAN
-418 IDKIIEDVASIPVA
+418 IDQIIDDVAAVPIA

-537 SNAQVRLLPVTGSSA
+537 SNAQVRLLPVTGSNA

-694 ANDLTAWSLADDGSI
+694 ADDLTAWSLADDGSI
-709 SAVGGVYDAGQ
+709 SAVSGAYDAGQ

-746 WYYGAAAYAYNNGL
+746 WYYGAAAYAYNTGL

-857 RADLTAFPDAA
+857 RADLTAFPDAG

-896 ILDPQGRRKKSRTQP
+896 ILDPQGSASR
-911 ATAIIGSGRTYKGFL
+911 
-926 IKSAAPAWA
+926 
-935 VSAQTTR
+935 AQVAMILMN
-942 RQYRS
+942 YVEHVVNA

>member
-79 LHEMLERVRADKPD
+79 LREMLERVRADKPD

-123 VPGLKI
+123 IPGLKI

-141 NAKNFNTADG
+141 NAKNFNTPDG

-201 LTVIAMDTCRYSS
+201 LTIVAMDTCRYSKE
-214 DNTSNGDDE
+214 NTSNGTDE

-409 WPVTKIIEN
+409 WPVTKIVAN
-418 IDKIIEDVASIPVA
+418 IDQIIDDVAAVPIA

-462 SGIDQLKSGALLDQV
+462 SGMDQLRSGALLDQV
-477 LDIVAKDAFGRGSV
+477 LDIVAKDAFGRSSV

-694 ANDLTAWSLADDGSI
+694 ADDLTAWSLADDGSI
-709 SAVGGVYDAGQ
+709 SAVSGAYDAGQ

-896 ILDPQGRRKKSRTQP
+896 ILDPQGSASR
-911 ATAIIGSGRTYKGFL
+911 
-926 IKSAAPAWA
+926 
-935 VSAQTTR
+935 AQVAMILMN
-942 RQYRS
+942 YVEHVVNA

>member
-151 KAVPATRTHP
+151 KAVPATRTEP

-173 DPTVIATFT
+173 DPTVLATFT
-182 PAAGNEAGSLS
+182 PAEGNKAGGLS

-265 VEPTIL
+265 VQPTIL

-288 AGMSAVF
+288 AGMSVVF

-320 GSALTYPCPIRF
+320 GSALTYPCPVRF

-357 PINYT
+357 PIHYT

-383 FSTAM
+383 FTTAM

-409 WPVTKIIEN
+409 WPVTKIVAN
-418 IDKIIEDVASIPVA
+418 IDQIIDDVAAVPIA

-491 LFTKFQGLFTKYL
+491 LFTKFQGLLTKYL

-637 KDVAVSLASGASL
+637 RDVAVSLASGASL

-694 ANDLTAWSLADDGSI
+694 ADDLTAWSLADDGSI
-709 SAVGGVYDAGQ
+709 SAVSGAYDAGQ

-896 ILDPQGRRKKSRTQP
+896 ILDPQGSASR
-911 ATAIIGSGRTYKGFL
+911 
-926 IKSAAPAWA
+926 
-935 VSAQTTR
+935 AQVAMILMN
-942 RQYRS
+942 YVEHVVNA

>member
-19 VLVFTLTVP
+19 VLVLTLTVP

-173 DPTVIATFT
+173 DPTVLATFT

-201 LTVIAMDTCRYSS
+201 LTIVAMDTCRYSKE
-214 DNTSNGDDE
+214 NTSNGTDE

-265 VEPTIL
+265 VQPTIL

-383 FSTAM
+383 FTTAM
-388 LKTVAGDFVKSF
+388 LKTVAGDFIKSF

-409 WPVTKIIEN
+409 WPVTKIVAN
-418 IDKIIEDVASIPVA
+418 IDQIIDDVAAVPIA

-622 TVTLDARALAALDLH
+622 MVTLDARALAALDLH

-661 AAAATLANASVLV
+661 AATATLANASVLV

-694 ANDLTAWSLADDGSI
+694 ADDLTAWSLADDGSI
-709 SAVGGVYDAGQ
+709 SAVGGAYDAGQ

-896 ILDPQGRRKKSRTQP
+896 ILDPQGSASR
-911 ATAIIGSGRTYKGFL
+911 
-926 IKSAAPAWA
+926 
-935 VSAQTTR
+935 AQVAMILMN
-942 RQYRS
+942 YVEHVVNA

>member
-123 VPGLKI
+123 IPGLKI

-265 VEPTIL
+265 VQPTIL

-462 SGIDQLKSGALLDQV
+462 SGMDQLRSGALLDQV

-491 LFTKFQGLFTKYL
+491 LLTKFQGLFTKYL

-579 QSGVAVTVDATDPA
+579 QSGVAVTVNATDPA
-593 VGTVVLAG
+593 ADTVILSG
-601 RSIANACDAG
+601 RSIINARNAG
-611 AAALQVKFRSG
+611 VAALQVQFAAG
-622 TVTLDARALAALDLH
+622 TVTLDSDALAALDLH

-694 ANDLTAWSLADDGSI
+694 ADDLTAWSLADDGSI
-709 SAVGGVYDAGQ
+709 SAVGGAYDAGQ

-777 AMLVSVLWRLAGA
+777 AMLVSVLWRLAGE

-875 EALSWANAAGLI
+875 EALSWANVAGLI

-896 ILDPQGRRKKSRTQP
+896 ILDPQGSASR
-911 ATAIIGSGRTYKGFL
+911 
-926 IKSAAPAWA
+926 
-935 VSAQTTR
+935 AQVAMILMN
-942 RQYRS
+942 YVEHVVNA

>member
-64 AFNSDRKLLKESSSV
+64 ALNSDRKLLKESSAI
-79 LHEMLERVRADKPD
+79 LNEMFERVRADKPD

-123 VPGLKI
+123 IPGLKI

-151 KAVPATRTHP
+151 KAVPATRTEP

-182 PAAGNEAGSLS
+182 PAAGNKAGGLS

-288 AGMSAVF
+288 AGMSVVF

-320 GSALTYPCPIRF
+320 GSALTYPCPVRF

-357 PINYT
+357 PIHYT

-383 FSTAM
+383 FTTAM

-409 WPVTKIIEN
+409 WPVTKIIAN
-418 IDKIIEDVASIPVA
+418 IDQIIDDVAAVPIA

-857 RADLTAFPDAA
+857 RADLTAFPDAG

-896 ILDPQGRRKKSRTQP
+896 ILDPQGSASR
-911 ATAIIGSGRTYKGFL
+911 
-926 IKSAAPAWA
+926 
-935 VSAQTTR
+935 AQVAMILMN
-942 RQYRS
+942 YVEHVVNA

>member
-64 AFNSDRKLLKESSSV
+64 AFNSDRKLLKESSSI
-79 LHEMLERVRADKPD
+79 LREMLERVRADKPD

-151 KAVPATRTHP
+151 KAVPATRTEP

-173 DPTVIATFT
+173 DPTVLATFT
-182 PAAGNEAGSLS
+182 PAEGNKAGGLS

-265 VEPTIL
+265 VQPTIL

-288 AGMSAVF
+288 AGMSVVF

-320 GSALTYPCPIRF
+320 GSALTYPCPVRF

-357 PINYT
+357 PIHYT

-383 FSTAM
+383 FTTAM
-388 LKTVAGDFVKSF
+388 LKTVAGDFIKSF

-409 WPVTKIIEN
+409 WPVTKIVAN
-418 IDKIIEDVASIPVA
+418 IDQIIDDVAAIPIA

-661 AAAATLANASVLV
+661 AATATLANASVLV

-694 ANDLTAWSLADDGSI
+694 ADDLTAWSLADDGSI
-709 SAVGGVYDAGQ
+709 SAVGGAYDAGQ

-857 RADLTAFPDAA
+857 RADLTAFPDAG

-875 EALSWANAAGLI
+875 EALAWANAAGLI

-896 ILDPQGRRKKSRTQP
+896 ILDPQGSASR
-911 ATAIIGSGRTYKGFL
+911 
-926 IKSAAPAWA
+926 
-935 VSAQTTR
+935 AQVAMILMN
-942 RQYRS
+942 YVEHVVNA

>member
-19 VLVFTLTVP
+19 VLVLTLTVP

-79 LHEMLERVRADKPD
+79 LREMLERVRADKPD

-123 VPGLKI
+123 IPGLKI

-141 NAKNFNTADG
+141 NAKNFNTPDG

-201 LTVIAMDTCRYSS
+201 LTIVAMDTCRYSKE
-214 DNTSNGDDE
+214 NTSNGTDE

-288 AGMSAVF
+288 AGMSVVF

-462 SGIDQLKSGALLDQV
+462 SGMDQLRSGALLDQV
-477 LDIVAKDAFGRGSV
+477 LDIVAKDAFGRSSV

-504 KSQLNDLLVKIVV
+504 KGQLNDLLVKIVV

-564 TVFLTSRQLRAATGA
+564 TVFLTSRQLRTATGA

-661 AAAATLANASVLV
+661 AAAATLANTSVLV

-694 ANDLTAWSLADDGSI
+694 ADDLTAWSLADDGSI
-709 SAVGGVYDAGQ
+709 SAVSGAYDAGL

-896 ILDPQGRRKKSRTQP
+896 ILDPQGSASR
-911 ATAIIGSGRTYKGFL
+911 
-926 IKSAAPAWA
+926 
-935 VSAQTTR
+935 AQVAMILMN
-942 RQYRS
+942 YVEHVVNA

>member
-79 LHEMLERVRADKPD
+79 LREMLERVRADKPD

-151 KAVPATRTHP
+151 KAVPATRTEP

-173 DPTVIATFT
+173 DPTVLATFT
-182 PAAGNEAGSLS
+182 PAEGNKAGGLS

-214 DNTSNGDDE
+214 DNTSIGDDE

-265 VEPTIL
+265 MQPTIL

-288 AGMSAVF
+288 AGMSVVF

-320 GSALTYPCPIRF
+320 GSALTYPCPVRF

-383 FSTAM
+383 FTTAM

-409 WPVTKIIEN
+409 WPVTKIVAN
-418 IDKIIEDVASIPVA
+418 IDQIIDDVAAIPIA

-579 QSGVAVTVDATDPA
+579 QSGVAVTVDATDPT

-661 AAAATLANASVLV
+661 AATATLANASVLV

-694 ANDLTAWSLADDGSI
+694 ADDLTAWSLADDGSI
-709 SAVGGVYDAGQ
+709 SAVGGAYDAGQ

-777 AMLVSVLWRLAGA
+777 AMLVSVLWRLAGE

-896 ILDPQGRRKKSRTQP
+896 ILDPQGSASR
-911 ATAIIGSGRTYKGFL
+911 
-926 IKSAAPAWA
+926 
-935 VSAQTTR
+935 AQVAMILMN
-942 RQYRS
+942 YVEHVVNA

>member
-79 LHEMLERVRADKPD
+79 LREMLERVRADKPD

-151 KAVPATRTHP
+151 KAVPATRTEP
-161 EDFKRIYDFVYS
+161 EDFKQIYDFVYS

-182 PAAGNEAGSLS
+182 PAEGNKAGGLS

-201 LTVIAMDTCRYSS
+201 LTIIAMDTCRYSS

-265 VEPTIL
+265 VQPTIL

-288 AGMSAVF
+288 AGMSVVF

-320 GSALTYPCPIRF
+320 GSALTYPCPVRF

-357 PINYT
+357 PIHYT

-383 FSTAM
+383 FTTAM

-409 WPVTKIIEN
+409 WPVTKIVAN
-418 IDKIIEDVASIPVA
+418 IDQIIDDVAAVPIA

-552 ATTQAYVQGDTA
+552 AVTQAYVKGDTA
-564 TVFLTSRQLRAATGA
+564 TVFLTSRQFRAATGA

-694 ANDLTAWSLADDGSI
+694 ADDLTAWSLADDGSI
-709 SAVGGVYDAGQ
+709 SAVSGAYDAGQ

-896 ILDPQGRRKKSRTQP
+896 ILDPQGSASR
-911 ATAIIGSGRTYKGFL
+911 
-926 IKSAAPAWA
+926 
-935 VSAQTTR
+935 AQVAMILMN
-942 RQYRS
+942 YVEHVVNA

>member
-28 ALAAEKPQDMNLRIA
+28 AFAAEKPQDMNLRIA

-64 AFNSDRKLLKESSSV
+64 ALNSDRKLLKESSAI
-79 LHEMLERVRADKPD
+79 LNEMFERVRADKPD

-123 VPGLKI
+123 IPGLKI

-151 KAVPATRTHP
+151 KAVPATRTEP

-182 PAAGNEAGSLS
+182 PAEGNKAGGLS

-265 VEPTIL
+265 VQPTIL

-288 AGMSAVF
+288 AGMSVVF

-357 PINYT
+357 PIHYT
-362 DPATGVAYVI
+362 DPATGAAYVI

-383 FSTAM
+383 FTTDM
-388 LKTVAGDFVKSF
+388 LKTVAGDFIKSF

-409 WPVTKIIEN
+409 WPVTKIIAN
-418 IDKIIEDVASIPVA
+418 IDQIIDDVAAVPIA

-661 AAAATLANASVLV
+661 AATATLANASVLV
-674 DGAAASCP
+674 DGAAVSCP

-694 ANDLTAWSLADDGSI
+694 ADDLTVWSLADDGSI
-709 SAVGGVYDAGQ
+709 SAVGGAYDAGQ

-857 RADLTAFPDAA
+857 RADLTAFPDAG

-896 ILDPQGRRKKSRTQP
+896 ILDPQGSASR
-911 ATAIIGSGRTYKGFL
+911 
-926 IKSAAPAWA
+926 
-935 VSAQTTR
+935 AQVAMILMN
-942 RQYRS
+942 YVEHVVNA